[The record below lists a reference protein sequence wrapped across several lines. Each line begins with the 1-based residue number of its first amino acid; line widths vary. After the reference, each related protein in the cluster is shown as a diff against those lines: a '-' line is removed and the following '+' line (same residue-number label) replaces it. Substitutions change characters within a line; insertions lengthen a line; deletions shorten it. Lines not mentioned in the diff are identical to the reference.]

1 MRGPAGVA
9 VGKLR
14 RVLISNLVA
23 SDCDPGFSSVLAGIP
38 GHAIED
44 IQIRDVYIQHRGG
57 GTIQDAQLNPP
68 EQEAKYPEPN
78 MFGQTHAQG
87 SFIRHARN
95 IAMSHVE
102 CSTLKEDRRPA
113 FVLDDVQDSDFFS
126 IRAPQVTRVP
136 TFALKN
142 VTDFRVFGSKAVPD
156 VRLDHVAE
164 TNL

>member
-1 MRGPAGVA
+1 M
-9 VGKLR
+9 GKLR

-23 SDCDPGFSSVLAGIP
+23 SDCDPELSSVLSGIP

-78 MFGQTHAQG
+78 MFGRTPSQG
-87 SFIRHARN
+87 FFIRHGRN

-102 CSTLKEDRRPA
+102 ISSLKEDRRPG
-113 FVLDDVQDSDFFS
+113 FVLDDVQDSSFFS
-126 IRAPQVTRVP
+126 IRAPQVIGVP

-142 VTDFRVFGSKAVPD
+142 VTDFRVFGSKDVPD
-156 VRLDHVAE
+156 TRLDRVAGK
-164 TNL
+164 NL